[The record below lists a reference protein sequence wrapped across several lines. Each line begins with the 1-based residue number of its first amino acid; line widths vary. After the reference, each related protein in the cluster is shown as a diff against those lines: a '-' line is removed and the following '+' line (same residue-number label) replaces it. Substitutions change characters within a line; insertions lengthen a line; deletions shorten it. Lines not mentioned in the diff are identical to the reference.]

1 MQCEDF
7 RLQID
12 SAPDEAFDGKDEH
25 LGSCQACTDY
35 LEKASAF
42 EALLGQ
48 ALRVDVP
55 ELAMPDLD
63 AATDNVVS
71 LHPKREST
79 NKLPT
84 YLALAASITLAV
96 FVGFK
101 FLNTGDADTRDLA
114 DQILVHMAHEEYSRV
129 VTATPVSH
137 QTLQEVTG
145 PAAAEVDEDLGLI
158 SYAMSCE
165 INGNLIPHLVVQ
177 GKNGPV
183 TILILP
189 NEDVR
194 KAFELQSADFHGTIL
209 PVGKRGSVAIIG
221 RKGEAIDDIRE
232 KIGENL
238 RLSI

>member
-12 SAPDEAFDGKDEH
+12 SAPGEAFDGKDEH
-25 LGSCQACTDY
+25 LGSCPACAAY

-48 ALRVDVP
+48 AFRIDVP
-55 ELAMPDLD
+55 EVSNPAFD
-63 AATDNVVS
+63 AAQDKVVS
-71 LHPKREST
+71 LRPKSKAANR
-79 NKLPT
+79 LPAF
-84 YLALAASITLAV
+84 LALAASITLAA

-101 FLNTGDADTRDLA
+101 FLGSGEADTRELA
-114 DQILVHMAHEEYSRV
+114 DQILAHMAHEEYSRV

-137 QTLQEVTG
+137 EALQEVTG
-145 PAAAEVDEDLGLI
+145 PAAAEVDDGLGLV